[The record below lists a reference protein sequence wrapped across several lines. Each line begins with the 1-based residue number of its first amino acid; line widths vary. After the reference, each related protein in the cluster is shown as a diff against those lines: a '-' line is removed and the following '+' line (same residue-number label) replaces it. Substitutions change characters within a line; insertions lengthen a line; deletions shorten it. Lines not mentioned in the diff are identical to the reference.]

1 MESFQAGVHPLALLS
16 RPEFSGCED
25 KSFAGGMTWTR
36 TAAAAANADC
46 GRMSYQGLSGHLV

>member
-36 TAAAAANADC
+36 TAAAQ
-46 GRMSYQGLSGHLV
+46 QG